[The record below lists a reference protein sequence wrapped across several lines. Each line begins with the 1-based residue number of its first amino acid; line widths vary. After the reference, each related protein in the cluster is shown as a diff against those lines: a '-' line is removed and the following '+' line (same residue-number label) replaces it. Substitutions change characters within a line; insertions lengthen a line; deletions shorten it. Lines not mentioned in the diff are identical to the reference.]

1 MKKVAVVLCGSGYRD
16 GSEIRESV
24 AALLALSRFGV
35 KTECFAPDDFQWD
48 VVNCLTGETDPTQKR
63 NMLVESARIARGEVK
78 ELQKLKIE
86 DFDAL
91 LIPGGFGAAKNLC
104 DFAFKGSK
112 GKVRADLEKII
123 QDFFQQGKPIGAICI
138 APAILALALK
148 NKNLTLTVGE
158 AGETAQEIERCGH
171 IHIPTPVTQA
181 HVDLEHKVVTTAA
194 YMFGSA
200 EIHEIFDGIQD
211 CVKEV
216 LRLCS

>member
-1 MKKVAVVLCGSGYRD
+1 MKKVALVLCGSGYRD

-24 AALLALSRFGV
+24 AALLALSRFGA

-48 VVNCLTGETDPTQKR
+48 VVNCLTGETDPAQKR

-78 ELQKLKIE
+78 ELQKLKSD

-112 GKVRADLEKII
+112 GKVRSDLQKVI
-123 QDFFQQGKPIGAICI
+123 QEFFQQGKPIGAICI
-138 APAILALALK
+138 APAILALALR

-158 AGETAQEIERCGH
+158 AGETAEEIERCGH
-171 IHIPTPVTQA
+171 RHIPTQVSEA
-181 HVDLEHKVVTTAA
+181 HSDLQHKVVSTGA
-194 YMFGSA
+194 YMFGNA
-200 EIHEIFDGIQD
+200 KIHEIFDGIQD